1 MSCNLQEKIRR
12 GKEWRVDYKSG
23 FERTQSI
30 EHSRLQDT
38 IATGY
43 LSTNIDLTFVI
54 LLFYLCILIVIF
66 VLKFYFRFQR
76 HCNAS
81 LRMVINVV
89 DCI

>member
-23 FERTQSI
+23 FERTQWI

-43 LSTNIDLTFVI
+43 LSRNIDMTFVI
-54 LLFYLCILIVIF
+54 LFYLCVLVVIF
-66 VLKFYFRFQR
+66 VL
-76 HCNAS
+76 
-81 LRMVINVV
+81 
-89 DCI
+89 